1 MPIAP
6 EDLALGDALRPAKA
20 DFVEIEVGMLGTD
33 VMKDAGHRTLHP
45 QIEALDRVGVNRA
58 TNIFAAPMLNGLV
71 RGKTLTDRNEC
82 LPLVANRWA
91 LGSDSFSS
99 KRSTSTI

>member
-1 MPIAP
+1 MPIAA

-33 VMKDAGHRTLHP
+33 VMKDASHRALHP

-58 TNIFAAPMLNGLV
+58 TNLFAAPMLNGLV

-82 LPLVANRWA
+82 LPPLVAHQVGPRVDLFFEHA
-91 LGSDSFSS
+91 FDF
-99 KRSTSTI
+99 